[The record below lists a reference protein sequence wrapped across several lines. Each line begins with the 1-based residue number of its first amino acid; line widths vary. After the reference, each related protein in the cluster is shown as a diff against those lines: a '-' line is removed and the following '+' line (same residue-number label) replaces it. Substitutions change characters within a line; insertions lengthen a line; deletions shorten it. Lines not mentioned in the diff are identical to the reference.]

1 MIELESEFVER
12 TIVHQLNDMNLSI
25 HQSLK
30 FWTFLKFDNKDFM
43 RIRKDQV
50 LEQVK
55 SDFSHLRPL
64 SARRN
69 SKFTKR
75 DKDNPFNIPDV
86 TDVFA
91 EQDKI
96 VQERQEKI
104 KGAQKLTLK
113 QRQMLP
119 SQVTSQRSIR
129 ERIEQKF
136 RSPEKNKDTDIKGV
150 TEIRQRQQH
159 TTQLLQEQR
168 EIFLANLLIDCHQR
182 ELDRINITK
191 QTRKAKFDELQ
202 LTLEEDQNRLKTVR
216 RQLEMTRDREKL
228 MLEEQMRKRTEIEV
242 KVKRKRQNV
251 DVLKVELN
259 QLEEKKANYLLYG
272 KLLDQMEETY
282 GTRPS
287 TISEFI
293 DAFDRLEH
301 VNLFLIQ
308 NSRQQASKYENSQ
321 YEVEIELEETKKD
334 INDLEQQ
341 IEKLKEQK
349 NSIQLLNESNHDTVD
364 LDDKLEQLQNS
375 ISKTFVKCFPAA
387 GNNQNS
393 LTMLSMIENEIETMI
408 KRLDLINDKEMIAQ
422 KVKQLNNQRRTE
434 YRLEN
439 QARNEKIQ
447 LEKKLA
453 MQERATKPVKK
464 RNGRPLVER
473 IVIGQTKKK
482 NTAKLEAEQ
491 YEKERLDN
499 LLFGD
504 TIYD

>member
-1 MIELESEFVER
+1 MS
-12 TIVHQLNDMNLSI
+12 S
-25 HQSLK
+25 
-30 FWTFLKFDNKDFM
+30 
-43 RIRKDQV
+43 
-50 LEQVK
+50 
-55 SDFSHLRPL
+55 
-64 SARRN
+64 RRN

-75 DKDNPFNIPDV
+75 DIDNPFNIPDV

-96 VQERQEKI
+96 SQKRQEEI
-104 KGAQKLTLK
+104 KKKQGLTLK

-119 SQVTSQRSIR
+119 SSTTSQRSIR
-129 ERIEQKF
+129 ERIENKF
-136 RSPEKNKDTDIKGV
+136 RSPEKNKDTEIKGV
-150 TEIRQRQQH
+150 TEMRQRQQH

-168 EIFLANLLIDCHQR
+168 EIFLANLLIDSHQR

-191 QTRKAKFDELQ
+191 QTRKAKFDEMTLS
-202 LTLEEDQNRLKTVR
+202 LEEDQNRLKTVR
-216 RQLEMTRDREKL
+216 RQLEMTRDREKML
-228 MLEEQMRKRTEIEV
+228 LEEQIRKRTEIEI

-251 DVLKVELN
+251 DLLKVELD
-259 QLEEKKANYLLYG
+259 QLEEKKKNYLLYAN
-272 KLLDQMEETY
+272 LLSKMEETY
-282 GTRPS
+282 GHRPQ

-301 VNLFLIQ
+301 ENLFLIQ
-308 NSRQQASKYENSQ
+308 NSRQQASKFENSQ
-321 YEVEIELEETKKD
+321 NEIQVELENTQKD
-334 INDLEQQ
+334 IEVLEQQ

-349 NSIQLLNESNHDTVD
+349 NSIQLLNDSVHDTGD
-364 LDDKLEQLQNS
+364 LDNELEELQKL
-375 ISKTFVKCFPAA
+375 IATVFVKCFPSS

-393 LTMLSMIENEIETMI
+393 ITMLSMIENEIETMI

-422 KVKQLNNQRRTE
+422 KVKQLNNQRRAE

-447 LEKKLA
+447 LEKKLQ

-482 NTAKLEAEQ
+482 NTAKLEAEL
-491 YEKERLDN
+491 YEKERLEN

>member
-1 MIELESEFVER
+1 
-12 TIVHQLNDMNLSI
+12 
-25 HQSLK
+25 
-30 FWTFLKFDNKDFM
+30 
-43 RIRKDQV
+43 
-50 LEQVK
+50 
-55 SDFSHLRPL
+55 
-64 SARRN
+64 
-69 SKFTKR
+69 
-75 DKDNPFNIPDV
+75 
-86 TDVFA
+86 
-91 EQDKI
+91 
-96 VQERQEKI
+96 
-104 KGAQKLTLK
+104 
-113 QRQMLP
+113 
-119 SQVTSQRSIR
+119 
-129 ERIEQKF
+129 
-136 RSPEKNKDTDIKGV
+136 
-150 TEIRQRQQH
+150 
-159 TTQLLQEQR
+159 
-168 EIFLANLLIDCHQR
+168 
-182 ELDRINITK
+182 
-191 QTRKAKFDELQ
+191 
-202 LTLEEDQNRLKTVR
+202 
-216 RQLEMTRDREKL
+216 
-228 MLEEQMRKRTEIEV
+228 
-242 KVKRKRQNV
+242 
-251 DVLKVELN
+251 
-259 QLEEKKANYLLYG
+259 
-272 KLLDQMEETY
+272 
-282 GTRPS
+282 
-287 TISEFI
+287 
-293 DAFDRLEH
+293 
-301 VNLFLIQ
+301 
-308 NSRQQASKYENSQ
+308 
-321 YEVEIELEETKKD
+321 KD

>member
-1 MIELESEFVER
+1 MS
-12 TIVHQLNDMNLSI
+12 S
-25 HQSLK
+25 
-30 FWTFLKFDNKDFM
+30 
-43 RIRKDQV
+43 
-50 LEQVK
+50 
-55 SDFSHLRPL
+55 
-64 SARRN
+64 RRN

-75 DKDNPFNIPDV
+75 DIDNPFNIPDV

-96 VQERQEKI
+96 SQKRQEEI
-104 KGAQKLTLK
+104 KKKQGLTLK

-119 SQVTSQRSIR
+119 SSTTSQRSIR
-129 ERIEQKF
+129 ERIENKF
-136 RSPEKNKDTDIKGV
+136 RSPEKNKDTEIKGV
-150 TEIRQRQQH
+150 TEMRQRQQH

-168 EIFLANLLIDCHQR
+168 EIFLANLLIDSHQR

-191 QTRKAKFDELQ
+191 QTRKAKFDEMTLS
-202 LTLEEDQNRLKTVR
+202 LEEDQNRLKTVR
-216 RQLEMTRDREKL
+216 RQLEMTRDREKML
-228 MLEEQMRKRTEIEV
+228 LEEQIRKRTEIEI

-251 DVLKVELN
+251 DLLKVELD
-259 QLEEKKANYLLYG
+259 QLEEKKKNYLLYAN
-272 KLLDQMEETY
+272 LLSKMEETY
-282 GTRPS
+282 GHRPQ

-301 VNLFLIQ
+301 ENLFLIQ
-308 NSRQQASKYENSQ
+308 NSRQQASKFENSQ
-321 YEVEIELEETKKD
+321 NEIQVELENTQKD
-334 INDLEQQ
+334 IEVLEQQ

-349 NSIQLLNESNHDTVD
+349 NSIQLLNDSVHDTGD
-364 LDDKLEQLQNS
+364 LDNELEELQKL
-375 ISKTFVKCFPAA
+375 IATVFVKCFPSS

-393 LTMLSMIENEIETMI
+393 ITMLSMIENEIEMMI

-422 KVKQLNNQRRTE
+422 KVKQLNNQRRAE

-447 LEKKLA
+447 LEKKLQ

-482 NTAKLEAEQ
+482 NTAKLEAEL
-491 YEKERLDN
+491 YEKERLEN